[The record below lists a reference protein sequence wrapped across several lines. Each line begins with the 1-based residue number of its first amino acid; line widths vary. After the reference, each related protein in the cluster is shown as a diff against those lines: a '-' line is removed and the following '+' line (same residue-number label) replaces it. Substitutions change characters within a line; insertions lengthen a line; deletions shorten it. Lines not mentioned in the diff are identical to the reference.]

1 MNAGLILIFVINSIE
16 CVEKPLGYVGA
27 IGKKSYLIDIT
38 KTKQLLKN
46 DASGYIFFLK
56 LLLS

>member
-27 IGKKSYLIDIT
+27 IGKKSYLIDI
-38 KTKQLLKN
+38 KKQSN
-46 DASGYIFFLK
+46 C
-56 LLLS
+56 